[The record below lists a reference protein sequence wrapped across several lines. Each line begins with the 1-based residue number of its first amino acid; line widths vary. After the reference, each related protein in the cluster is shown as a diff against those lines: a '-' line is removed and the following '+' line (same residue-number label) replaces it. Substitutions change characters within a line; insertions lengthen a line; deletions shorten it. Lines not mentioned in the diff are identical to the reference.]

1 MLDSIKQMDAHV
13 GRNEEGKGVQFPG
26 RWITMIL

>member
-26 RWITMIL
+26 R